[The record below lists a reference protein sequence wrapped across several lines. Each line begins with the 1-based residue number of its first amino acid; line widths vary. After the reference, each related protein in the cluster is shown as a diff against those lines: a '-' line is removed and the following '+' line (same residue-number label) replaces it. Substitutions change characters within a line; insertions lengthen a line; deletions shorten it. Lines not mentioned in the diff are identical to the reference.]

1 MFGLDWRL
9 HSQGEEIILDTAP
22 HKKRNIA
29 MSRALEAQTLSQLV
43 ERIMESSSAS
53 VTLHDDGSRT
63 QGAGGY
69 SMAGITVCGEY
80 YPLPTLSIN
89 SETRSNLAELKLTLL
104 SLLATCSGV
113 PREQIWSKI
122 NFTMADSVSHNF
134 HVEEL
139 VSEALAVEHQ
149 PDHLLCQTHPSLM
162 FSRTMTELFT
172 NLETTIGPDKVF
184 AGLQVIMAEIH
195 NSVLENW
202 LEVTLR
208 LVSPDFDHK
217 P

>member
-1 MFGLDWRL
+1 VQDEYFLTVDTLRSVHHLSDNQSAADVVIVGQKMFGLDWRL
-9 HSQGEEIILDTAP
+9 HSQGEEITLDTAP

-43 ERIMESSSAS
+43 QRIIESSSAS

-69 SMAGITVCGEY
+69 SVAGITVCGEY
-80 YPLPTLSIN
+80 YPLPTISIN

-122 NFTMADSVSHNF
+122 NFTMAYSVSHNF
-134 HVEEL
+134 HVEEF

-149 PDHLLCQTHPSLM
+149 PDHLLC
-162 FSRTMTELFT
+162 
-172 NLETTIGPDKVF
+172 
-184 AGLQVIMAEIH
+184 
-195 NSVLENW
+195 
-202 LEVTLR
+202 
-208 LVSPDFDHK
+208 
-217 P
+217 